1 MVHIHNDASDNM
13 SGEKPKKTE
22 TNLKRIA
29 LTARLSLNAYD
40 ALTEIQRRYRRRTGR
55 HKCLWEVLDEAI
67 IAYANQQGINIGE

>member
-1 MVHIHNDASDNM
+1 MVHILNDASDNM

-55 HKCLWEVLDEAI
+55 HKCLDEAV
-67 IAYANQQGINIGE
+67 IAHAKQQGIDIGE